1 MEVKSSEI
9 PELLRDIYPFSLLED
24 QDFSDTL
31 QFCQFVELLPGTRI
45 FAKTDRADRMY
56 FVLDG
61 EVKTKG
67 TRDKSALQSCLL
79 RRGDHFGDAAINGK
93 APYKTS
99 AECSTQ
105 VSLLVLTH
113 KNIISLMK
121 IFPNLREAFALMEL
135 TQKTSQE
142 IVFPWLVPNERI
154 FLACRR
160 HKIIPATRLFF
171 INLVGLV
178 GFILLLFASFASKDF
193 STLLFVLAFLVL
205 LGDILV
211 SVWSTAEWANDQFM
225 VTSGRVVAQRQMYGL
240 FDSRQESP
248 IGAILSTAFDTSL
261 IGRLV
266 GYGTVSLKS
275 YTGEIQFKN
284 LPYPEAIFNFLE
296 YLRGRSSE
304 EKHIEEKTRIQQNL
318 VSRLKDPSGKEQ
330 PSGLPGLSTRNV
342 TSVYQSGSILDWLA
356 RFFQLRQEQGSLI
369 IYRTHWW
376 IMVRK
381 TIIPFILI
389 VVLLIGFIS
398 KLLGFFPTVSE
409 DLFYLGLLF
418 FTFISAMWWLYQYF
432 DWYNDQYILTK
443 DQLIDVS
450 RKPLGYEDRRSAPVK
465 NIQTV
470 EYKRKGIIGLLL
482 NYGTVRI
489 QIGNEELTF
498 DNVYAPSQ
506 IQSEV
511 YLQLKKYQ
519 EEQQRLEGQRMAEWI
534 TTYDRIKNGDNPQ
547 NLKDG

>member
-1 MEVKSSEI
+1 MEAKSNEI

-24 QDFSDTL
+24 QDYGDAL
-31 QFCQFVELLPGTRI
+31 QFCQFTELPPGTRI
-45 FAKTDRADRMY
+45 LSNTDHADRMY
-56 FVLDG
+56 IILEG

-67 TRDKSALQSCLL
+67 NRDKSLLQIHRL
-79 RRGDHFGDAAINGK
+79 RRGDHFGDAAIAGK
-93 APYKTS
+93 GPYRIS
-99 AECSTQ
+99 AECVNQ

-113 KNIISLMK
+113 KNIVGLMK
-121 IFPNLREAFALMEL
+121 IFPYLREAFALMEL
-135 TQKTSQE
+135 TLKTSQE
-142 IVFPWLVPNERI
+142 NDFPWLVADEKI

-171 INLVGLV
+171 INLVGII
-178 GFILLLFASFASKDF
+178 GFILLLFASFASKEF
-193 STLLFVLAFLVL
+193 STFLIVLAFLVL

-211 SVWSTAEWANDQFM
+211 SVWSTAEWANDQFI
-225 VTSGRVVAQRQMYGL
+225 VTSERVAAQRKMYGL

-275 YTGEIQFKN
+275 YTGEIHFKS
-284 LPYPEAIFNFLE
+284 LPYPESIFNYLE
-296 YLRGRSSE
+296 YLRGRSAE
-304 EKHIEEKTRIQQNL
+304 EKRLEEKARIQKNL
-318 VSRLKDPSGKEQ
+318 EGRLNDPSFKEQ
-330 PSGLPGLSTRNV
+330 VNRLPTDLARSV
-342 TSVYQSGSILDWLA
+342 TSVYQSGSLLDWLA
-356 RFFQLRQEQGSLI
+356 RLFQLRQEQGASI

-381 TIIPFILI
+381 TFIPFILI
-389 VVLLIGFIS
+389 IVLLIGFIS
-398 KLLGFFPTVSE
+398 KILGLFPAISE
-409 DLFYLGLLF
+409 STFYLGVLF
-418 FTFISAMWWLYQYF
+418 LTFVSAMWWLYQYI

-498 DNVYAPSQ
+498 DNVYDPSQ
-506 IQSEV
+506 IQGEV
-511 YLQLKKYQ
+511 YLQLKRYQ

-534 TTYDRIKNGDNPQ
+534 TTYDRIKNGENPQ
-547 NLKDG
+547 SQKDG